1 MYGGKEQLVKL
12 KIRDTLVGVMIDRFG
27 KDVMIIPEDK
37 GHFIVPVCVY
47 VSSQL
52 LGWVFS
58 LGDSIEIL
66 SPPQVVEQMKEESER
81 LFRQYH

>member
-37 GHFIVPVCVY
+37 GHLSFRSAY
-47 VSSQL
+47 MSA
-52 LGWVFS
+52 
-58 LGDSIEIL
+58 DS
-66 SPPQVVEQMKEESER
+66 
-81 LFRQYH
+81 F